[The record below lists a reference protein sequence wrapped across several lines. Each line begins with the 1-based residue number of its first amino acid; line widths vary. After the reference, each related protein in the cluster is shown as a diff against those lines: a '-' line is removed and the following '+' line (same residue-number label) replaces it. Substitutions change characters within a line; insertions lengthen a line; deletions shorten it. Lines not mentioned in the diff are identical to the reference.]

1 MSISRLLH
9 SYPQLD
15 KRSKIWE
22 LNIFSPFLERLCLY
36 AVLSLNRRACSRVQS
51 EWCRIYLPALSQ
63 SLKSWNVYHR
73 VTISDCDFP
82 RMPCWGKVECLWK
95 RGRAIL
101 WSPYDSLLCPEWC
114 RWPTSFMHSY
124 NITCGYTQSF
134 SVFDLPFSWM
144 SLVNTQT
151 KRA

>member
-1 MSISRLLH
+1 MSISWLLH

-73 VTISDCDFP
+73 VTISDCDSP

-101 WSPYDSLLCPEWC
+101 WSPYDSYSAPSGVVDLQVLC
-114 RWPTSFMHSY
+114 TH
-124 NITCGYTQSF
+124 II
-134 SVFDLPFSWM
+134 
-144 SLVNTQT
+144 SLVDILSIFQSLIF
-151 KRA
+151 RFRRCH